1 METRKI
7 SIYVKIVSCS
17 KVTFDAEGDA
27 NVVDFI
33 RMPYEHIEQ
42 GVTEA
47 TRDQETIHTE
57 EDGDEEEAEGLGDH
71 LEDVDEAG
79 DEGTLRQNSTE

>member
-7 SIYVKIVSCS
+7 SIYVNIVSHS

-57 EDGDEEEAEGLGDH
+57 EDGDEEEAEGLGDQ